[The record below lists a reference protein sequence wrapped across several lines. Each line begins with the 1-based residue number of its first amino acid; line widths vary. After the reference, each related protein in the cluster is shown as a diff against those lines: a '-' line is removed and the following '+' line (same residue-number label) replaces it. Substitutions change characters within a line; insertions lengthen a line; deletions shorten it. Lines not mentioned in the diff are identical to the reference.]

1 VTSRARIGLALA
13 LVVSLPISL
22 AGCGVKAPPRPAASA
37 GVEGAPAGGG
47 K

>member
-1 VTSRARIGLALA
+1 VLALA
-13 LVVSLPISL
+13 LAISLPISL

-37 GVEGAPAGGG
+37 GVEGAPAGSG